1 MSTKT
6 HLFQIAELVAGY
18 HPSLQVRKTYLYQLD
33 DLRTAIAHHDCN
45 RTDNLFHLTDN
56 WTDIRNHLSPKPSQ
70 IMVQAT
76 QFRIQL
82 KVKRKVEP
90 LHERLIG
97 KLKIV
102 N

>member
-45 RTDNLFHLTDN
+45 RTDNLFHLTD
-56 WTDIRNHLSPKPSQ
+56 TALTFAITLVQNH
-70 IMVQAT
+70 
-76 QFRIQL
+76 
-82 KVKRKVEP
+82 RK
-90 LHERLIG
+90 
-97 KLKIV
+97 
-102 N
+102 

>member
-45 RTDNLFHLTDN
+45 RTDNIFHLTDN
-56 WTDIRNHLSPKPSQ
+56 GTDIRNHLSPRLSQ
-70 IMVQAT
+70 IMVQVT
-76 QFRIQL
+76 QLLIQL
-82 KVKRKVEP
+82 KVKKV
-90 LHERLIG
+90 
-97 KLKIV
+97 
-102 N
+102 

>member
-18 HPSLQVRKTYLYQLD
+18 HQSLQVRKTYLYQLD

-56 WTDIRNHLSPKPSQ
+56 
-70 IMVQAT
+70 
-76 QFRIQL
+76 
-82 KVKRKVEP
+82 
-90 LHERLIG
+90 
-97 KLKIV
+97 
-102 N
+102 